1 MTNKSPVYA
10 LCLALIIIAP
20 AVAGDVAPGKSGGG
34 SVTLESDDRTINVL
48 ETSVDFGT
56 FEFGDNTKD
65 VPDFINVTTNDGVNL
80 QANEAGGDGK
90 MSVTV
95 GENTY
100 TLSSPLKVGIGAYEP
115 VAISGTV
122 TDVSGTIS
130 AGTNT
135 LAGKF
140 VQTVVP
146 ADTVADDYA
155 ITVTFTLVS
164 T

>member
-1 MTNKSPVYA
+1 MNKISYSLGLVVLGIA
-10 LCLALIIIAP
+10 LLVGAASADNTATVSGNLASL
-20 AVAGDVAPGKSGGG
+20 
-34 SVTLESDDRTINVL
+34 TTINVL
-48 ETSVDFGT
+48 ETSVDFET
-56 FEFGDNTKD
+56 FEAFENNTKI
-65 VPDFINVTTNDGVNL
+65 VPDFINVTTNVGVNL

-146 ADTVADDYA
+146 ADTVADGYA
-155 ITVTFTLVS
+155 ITVTFTS
-164 T
+164 ASG